1 MSFQIVLIGYM
12 GCGKT
17 SVAKHLA
24 KKMSIDHV
32 DLDTEI
38 EKSEKLSIPNLFKK
52 YNEIIFRKIEKRKL
66 LDILDCKTNCVISV
80 GGGTPCYFDNMKR
93 ICSTT
98 KNVFYLKT
106 SNEILANRLF
116 LSRNK
121 RPLITK
127 IRTIEK
133 LIEFVAKHIFERSS
147 FYQLSH
153 HIIITNDKSIDQIS
167 KEIILAVNQK

>member
-1 MSFQIVLIGYM
+1 MSCQIVLIGYM

-17 SVAKHLA
+17 TVAKHLA
-24 KKMSIDHV
+24 KKMSIDHI

-38 EKSEKLSIPNLFKK
+38 EKSEKLSIPKLFKK

-93 ICSTT
+93 ICSKT

-133 LIEFVAKHIFERSS
+133 LKEFIAKHIFERSS

-167 KEIILAVNQK
+167 KEIILIVNQK

>member
-1 MSFQIVLIGYM
+1 M

-17 SVAKHLA
+17 TVAKHLA
-24 KKMSIDHV
+24 KKMSIEHI

-38 EKSEKLSIPNLFKK
+38 EKSEKLSIPRLFKK
-52 YNEIIFRKIEKRKL
+52 YNEIIFRKIEKKKL

-93 ICSTT
+93 ICSIT

-116 LSRNK
+116 LSRNN
-121 RPLITK
+121 RPLISK

-133 LIEFVAKHIFERSS
+133 MKEFIAKHIFERSS

-153 HIIITNDKSIDQIS
+153 HTIVTNDKAFDQIS
-167 KEIILAVNQK
+167 KEIILIVNQKQH

>member
-1 MSFQIVLIGYM
+1 M

-17 SVAKHLA
+17 TVAKYLA
-24 KKMSIDHV
+24 KKMSIDHI

-38 EKSEKLSIPNLFKK
+38 EKSEKLSISKLFKK
-52 YNEIIFRKIEKRKL
+52 YNEIIFRKIEKKKL

-93 ICSTT
+93 ICSIT

-127 IRTIEK
+127 IKTIEK
-133 LIEFVAKHIFERSS
+133 MKEFIAKHIFERSS
-147 FYQLSH
+147 FYRLSH
-153 HIIITNDKSIDQIS
+153 HIIVTNCKTIDQIS
-167 KEIILAVNQK
+167 KEIILIVNQK

>member
-1 MSFQIVLIGYM
+1 MSCKIVLIGYM

-17 SVAKHLA
+17 TIAKYLA

-38 EKSEKLSIPNLFKK
+38 EKSEKLSIPKLFKK

-93 ICSTT
+93 ICSAT

-116 LSRNK
+116 LSRYK

-133 LIEFVAKHIFERSS
+133 LKEFVAKHIFERSS